1 MEELKGG
8 FQATY
13 TLNFISTSSFSLKL
27 GVDGISIFFVVLTN
41 LFIYF
46 CIFSLDTNT
55 PKLAE
60 ALFHLFLLQ

>member
-8 FQATY
+8 FQLTY
-13 TLNFISTSSFSLKL
+13 SLEFIPTHSFSLQL
-27 GVDGISIFFVVLTN
+27 GVDGISIFFVILTN
-41 LFIYF
+41 IFIYF
-46 CIFSLDTNT
+46 CIFNLDSST

>member
-8 FQATY
+8 FQSTYSLTFIPTY
-13 TLNFISTSSFSLKL
+13 TLSLNL